1 MLLGTPCA
9 TALRPTCCP
18 RIEHGHAFRLL
29 LRCSKAQI
37 KNQYRSLNSEL
48 TLIPFRPKV
57 DHDRNCPA
65 ISAPPQLSGPQLYKT
80 CPEPHQRIPRGAGN
94 GASLRAAFAFVG
106 CRTRRAQDAAGRPP
120 PNRPPRPRVNRPP
133 AGPGPGGDPTTPRR
147 PTPPG
152 RRRRPL
158 PTAAGGQDT

>member
-9 TALRPTCCP
+9 TALRPTCCR

-37 KNQYRSLNSEL
+37 KNQYRSLHNES

-106 CRTRRAQDAAGRPP
+106 CRTRRAQDAARRPA
-120 PNRPPRPRVNRPP
+120 PNRPRGPCVSRTAAGRSRGRYPTSAGRP
-133 AGPGPGGDPTTPRR
+133 AGPAVGASGS
-147 PTPPG
+147 
-152 RRRRPL
+152 
-158 PTAAGGQDT
+158 GQ